1 MESKSINLPLT
12 SESLQALSAMPVQPQ
27 TSSRSQPKTQR
38 TARSEA
44 SGTARS
50 AKVETARSGAEAMDS
65 FRSTMSTAR
74 AHTALAALTAHKS
87 ALEARLAIVEAALE
101 AESKRSLVKGLK
113 GSVKVAGAKGY
124 QAK

>member
-1 MESKSINLPLT
+1 MESKSTNLPLT

-65 FRSTMSTAR
+65 FRSTMSNFLSFFSCFCGAIIHSSSNSNTVCFFIYYSESD
-74 AHTALAALTAHKS
+74 HTLAPI
-87 ALEARLAIVEAALE
+87 R
-101 AESKRSLVKGLK
+101 
-113 GSVKVAGAKGY
+113 
-124 QAK
+124 